1 MSAKLEHL
9 ERLKEVTNEILALA
23 QEKKEEIDGAIN
35 WADLRCQTAAYVMN
49 DAGEEWFEVIISE
62 ADPIQVK
69 LREFVKKE
77 LEARGFYITFPVFEW

>member
-35 WADLRCQTAAYVMN
+35 WADLRCHTAAYIMN
-49 DAGEEWFEVIISE
+49 DAGEEWFE
-62 ADPIQVK
+62 
-69 LREFVKKE
+69 
-77 LEARGFYITFPVFEW
+77 GG